1 MPPLHLLNTFRH
13 ILIGSSRP
21 RLKQFTSNFI
31 GRFRSRILLKL
42 YNLQQQNGPN
52 SVVQFR
58 QQLSKRALRSRLDL
72 LAKPAN
78 QGTVPGTLNNL
89 ISAIVQ
95 PHIVL
100 SQLTIATIQD
110 ESVFAPY
117 HYSTPTGSRGCYH
130 QSAPGLGWVLTLVG
144 HRIARRHASPWPGV
158 MIRSSLVERIPKAR
172 LFMSLCSIVSALI
185 MIQSWCCC
193 WLSHHPFTVDTLQA
207 DTRRPAIT

>member
-1 MPPLHLLNTFRH
+1 MPPLHFLNTFRH

-42 YNLQQQNGPN
+42 YNLQQKKGPS

-72 LAKPAN
+72 LVKPAN
-78 QGTVPGTLNNL
+78 QGTVPGALNNL

-100 SQLTIATIQD
+100 FQPTIATIRCQP
-110 ESVFAPY
+110 VFAPY
-117 HYSTPTGSRGCYH
+117 HYSTPTRSRSCCH
-130 QSAPGLGWVLTLVG
+130 RSAPGLG
-144 HRIARRHASPWPGV
+144 
-158 MIRSSLVERIPKAR
+158 
-172 LFMSLCSIVSALI
+172 
-185 MIQSWCCC
+185 
-193 WLSHHPFTVDTLQA
+193 
-207 DTRRPAIT
+207 